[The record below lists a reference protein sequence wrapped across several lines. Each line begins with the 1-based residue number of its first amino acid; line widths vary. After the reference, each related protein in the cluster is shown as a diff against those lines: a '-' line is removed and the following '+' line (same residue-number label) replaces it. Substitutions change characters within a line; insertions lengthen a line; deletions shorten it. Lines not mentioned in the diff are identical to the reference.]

1 MKLSCLFSS
10 MEEKRII
17 NPPLFM
23 GFSEGRDTTFGAV
36 RTETCL
42 HSLCRVVTKEDRMS
56 MAVQEG
62 LFHPI
67 LELYWVVKQS

>member
-1 MKLSCLFSS
+1 

-36 RTETCL
+36 RTVYCPL
-42 HSLCRVVTKEDRMS
+42 SVDTKNLQD
-56 MAVQEG
+56 
-62 LFHPI
+62 
-67 LELYWVVKQS
+67 